1 MTVNDNVLKVLDF
14 NFCRGSVT

>member
-1 MTVNDNVLKVLDF
+1 MTENDNVLKVLDS